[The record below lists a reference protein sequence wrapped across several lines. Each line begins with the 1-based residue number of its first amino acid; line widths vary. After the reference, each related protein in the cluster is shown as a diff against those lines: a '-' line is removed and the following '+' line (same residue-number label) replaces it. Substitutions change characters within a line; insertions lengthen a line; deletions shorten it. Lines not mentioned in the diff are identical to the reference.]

1 MTSETVIS
9 KKKVEKMISA
19 YTLAWN
25 LEASKLEH
33 HAAAARW
40 SLPHWAWSPDGLG
53 EWPSGH
59 RWQVAAAVARAGV
72 PCPWRLTA
80 AGYASDKLARSALR
94 LGG

>member
-1 MTSETVIS
+1 VTSETVIS

-40 SLPHWAWSPDGLG
+40 SLPHWAWSPDGPG

-59 RWQVAAAVARAGV
+59 RWPMAAAVARAGV

-80 AGYASDKLARSALR
+80 AGYASDKLARSALQ